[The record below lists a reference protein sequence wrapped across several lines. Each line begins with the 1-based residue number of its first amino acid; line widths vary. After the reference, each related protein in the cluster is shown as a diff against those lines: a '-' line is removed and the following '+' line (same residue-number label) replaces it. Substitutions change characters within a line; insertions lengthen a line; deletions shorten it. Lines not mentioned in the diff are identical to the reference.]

1 LIPALSTSSEEK
13 PFLMTCSARTFHIQE
28 SIGGFRGGRLTAR
41 RFTVT
46 AATSGVIKVGMTIIV
61 QPAETAR

>member
-1 LIPALSTSSEEK
+1 LEHLIRGEAVFDDLFGENVPHS
-13 PFLMTCSARTFHIQE
+13 RIHRR
-28 SIGGFRGGRLTAR
+28 FRGGRLTAR